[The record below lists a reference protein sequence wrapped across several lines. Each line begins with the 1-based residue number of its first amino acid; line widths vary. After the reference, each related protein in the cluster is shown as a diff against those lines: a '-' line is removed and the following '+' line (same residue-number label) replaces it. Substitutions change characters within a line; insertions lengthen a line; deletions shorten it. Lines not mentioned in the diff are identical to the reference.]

1 MENKATLE
9 IYTCLFFLP
18 SRLTCFVYVSLHDV
32 KSFVAYDV
40 LYPAGVLL
48 SGLFVH
54 PEALEKLGEHDV
66 PFIDLLCDPASGV
79 CQSDVSQAVDLN
91 VVRS

>member
-1 MENKATLE
+1 M
-9 IYTCLFFLP
+9 
-18 SRLTCFVYVSLHDV
+18 
-32 KSFVAYDV
+32 